1 MINKGVDNVN
11 SYKDA
16 ILPIAEIYDI
26 NGCITEK
33 DISGVMYNLDI
44 PFSEVE
50 FIFEILDKF
59 GIQIKEPDELTNAF
73 DSCENEL
80 TRSNCIEKNSEKY
93 EIRGDDSAVQDVLY
107 FSASGCS
114 GIGKMVGKNK
124 FILYK
129 GAKVSKELFASG
141 RNEIKKTRLFY
152 DDVIKDYETI
162 QDISFKSASGAAKF
176 ICGYSINGKTAWK
189 NKQGITLKQLLEK

>member
-59 GIQIKEPDELTNAF
+59 GIQIK
-73 DSCENEL
+73 
-80 TRSNCIEKNSEKY
+80 
-93 EIRGDDSAVQDVLY
+93 
-107 FSASGCS
+107 
-114 GIGKMVGKNK
+114 
-124 FILYK
+124 
-129 GAKVSKELFASG
+129 
-141 RNEIKKTRLFY
+141 
-152 DDVIKDYETI
+152 
-162 QDISFKSASGAAKF
+162 
-176 ICGYSINGKTAWK
+176 
-189 NKQGITLKQLLEK
+189 